1 VTNKSTR
8 TSIKQKAIISLFA
21 GLSILLTFLA
31 VYYIADLL
39 EYGTVLASLGAT
51 AFLVFVY
58 PEYDV
63 SRFRNVIGGYI
74 LSSLSGSL
82 ARLLLS
88 GFLPLAAAV
97 SVSLSIFLMLILG
110 FKHPPA
116 SGIALYF
123 VLYSVSFKEVFS
135 VLVGV
140 ALFLLLT
147 ELLVRATGVIRK
159 IGSKAKSTIM
169 KVDDKGKQ

>member
-1 VTNKSTR
+1 M
-8 TSIKQKAIISLFA
+8 
-21 GLSILLTFLA
+21 
-31 VYYIADLL
+31 
-39 EYGTVLASLGAT
+39 
-51 AFLVFVY
+51 
-58 PEYDV
+58 
-63 SRFRNVIGGYI
+63 
-74 LSSLSGSL
+74 
-82 ARLLLS
+82 LLS

-147 ELLVRATGVIRK
+147 ELLVRVTGVIRK
-159 IGSKAKSTIM
+159 IGSKAKCTIM